1 MYHPPSIPYMGSI
14 SSISVVMIYQVL
26 IIYIPIP
33 HLLKRFDWSE
43 WIVIITT
50 WYGLCIIPD
59 LSPIWVVYEVYQ
71 VVMIYQVLI
80 IYIPIPHLFKRF
92 DWSERIVIITTWY
105 GLCIIPQASPIWV
118 VYQVYQ
124 VVVIYQ
130 ILIIY
135 IPTPHLFKR
144 FDWSRMD
151 CDHHH
156 FGLCIIPQVS
166 PIWVVYQVY
175 QVVVI
180 YHEYHH
186 QSLDEASDPTKS
198 HTTPLGRFE
207 STSWSWCGKRWEIR
221 SNCPRCAVTK
231 SGWVLAKKSMGM
243 SYGNM
248 GIKPG
253 RRACAGLIY
262 SGWWLGT
269 MEFYDFPFSWE

>member
-1 MYHPPSIPYMGSI
+1 MWEAVGWDEKSWDEVRWEEIT
-14 SSISVVMIYQVL
+14 
-26 IIYIPIP
+26 
-33 HLLKRFDWSE
+33 WSE
-43 WIVIITT
+43 IWDEMKCGV
-50 WYGLCIIPD
+50 WSVKSAVWSVRKVFPWRCIAPGSCAGHV
-59 LSPIWVVYEVYQ
+59 LVVV
-71 VVMIYQVLI
+71 IYQVLI

-92 DWSERIVIITTWY
+92 GWSERIVIITTWY
-105 GLCIIPQASPIWV
+105 GLCIIPQTSPIWV
-118 VYQVYQ
+118 VYQVFQ
-124 VVVIYQ
+124 VAVIYQ

-166 PIWVVYQVY
+166 PIWVVYQV
-175 QVVVI
+175 VVI

-186 QSLDEASDPTKS
+186 QSLDEASDPAKS
-198 HTTPLGRFE
+198 YTTPLGRFE

-231 SGWVLAKKSMGM
+231 SGWVLAKKSMGV

-269 MEFYDFPFSWE
+269 MEFYDCLFSWE

>member
-156 FGLCIIPQVS
+156 FGLCIIPQAS

-180 YHEYHH
+180 YQILIIYIPIPHLLKRFDWSEWIVII
-186 QSLDEASDPTKS
+186 
-198 HTTPLGRFE
+198 TTLGYVSSPKYLLYE
-207 STSWSWCGKRWEIR
+207 
-221 SNCPRCAVTK
+221 
-231 SGWVLAKKSMGM
+231 
-243 SYGNM
+243 
-248 GIKPG
+248 
-253 RRACAGLIY
+253 
-262 SGWWLGT
+262 
-269 MEFYDFPFSWE
+269 